1 MNLLPAAQLAADLLE
16 KRSLAKSYLN
26 DPVGWATQYLGV
38 QLWRGQRE
46 ILESIRDNQ
55 GTAVAAAHGVGKTW
69 VAAVAVAW
77 WVDVHPPAETFVAST
92 APTVDQVGLLWD
104 DIRKVHGLAQQRFED
119 GIIDHPLPGYITGD
133 NKWKLPDG
141 SLLGQGRKPADRSSD
156 VAFQGRHAD
165 YLLAIGDEAVGLS
178 EGFLNALGVIATG
191 EYNRQLLLANPTDP
205 ASSMASL
212 WTKSGTLAEES
223 VWNLIKIS
231 LFDAPTFTPDPDFDI
246 TKAVGIS
253 GQRYLNWAY
262 EQYGVEPKENPD
274 DYDRGST
281 DPRFVARVLGEWAFD
296 SGNTVFTEEEISK
309 AQRTYVLEDTSLPS
323 DFGVD
328 IARMGSDSS
337 VIYQAFEGDVWETDP
352 ETNKPVKVT
361 GKRGL
366 KIRKLASWHKA
377 PLVGGTPENPG
388 SAERVHGYAQGE
400 GVRAV
405 KVDASGIGSG
415 VIDGLFTLNDGRYVV
430 VEVFGSAAP
439 RDKRAYINMRA
450 EQYFELKRR
459 MAAGEIDLDPKDEVL
474 LDELRGVIFEHS
486 ERGPIKIES
495 KDSMKK
501 RNKKSPDNAD
511 ALWYAALDVTALLD
525 PNRVEPGDVIRKEP
539 DELIYEDYRTLALYG
554 PGLPA

>member
-1 MNLLPAAQLAADLLE
+1 MSLRLTAEITAGLLE
-16 KRSLAKSYLN
+16 KRSKARSYLN
-26 DPVGWATQYLGV
+26 DPVGWALQYLGV
-38 QLWRGQRE
+38 QLWSGQRR

-69 VAAVAVAW
+69 VAAIAVAW
-77 WVDVHPPAETFVAST
+77 WVDVHPHSETFVAST

-104 DIRKVHGLAQQRFED
+104 NIRRVHGMSHERYKAGLV
-119 GIIDHPLPGYITGD
+119 DHPLPGYITGD

-141 SLLGQGRKPADRSSD
+141 SLLGQGRKPADRSSE

-205 ASSMASL
+205 SSSMASL
-212 WTKSGTLAEES
+212 WSRSAERDGDS
-223 VWNLIKIS
+223 VWNLMHIS
-231 LFDAPTFTPDPDFDI
+231 LFDSPTFTPDPEFDL
-246 TKAVGIS
+246 TKAVGLS
-253 GQRYLNWAY
+253 GPAYLNWAF
-262 EQYGVEPKENPD
+262 EQYGVSPQDDPA
-274 DYDRGST
+274 DYDLELT
-281 DPRFVARVLGEWAFD
+281 DPRFVARVLGQWAFD
-296 SGNTVFTEEEISK
+296 SGNTVFTAEEIARGTS
-309 AQRTYVLEDTSLPS
+309 TVVLPDSELRP

-337 VIYQAFEGDVWETDP
+337 VIYIAREGDVWETDP
-352 ETNKPVKVT
+352 ETGKPLHSL
-361 GKRGL
+361 GRRGL
-366 KIRKLASWHKA
+366 HIRKLASWQKA
-377 PLVGGTPENPG
+377 PLVGNDPLNPG
-388 SAERVHGYAQGE
+388 SAERVHGRALGE
-400 GVRAV
+400 GALVL

-415 VIDGLFTLNDGRYVV
+415 VIDGLATLNDGSYVV

-439 RDKRAYINMRA
+439 KDKRAYINMRA

-459 MAAGEIDLDPKDEVL
+459 LFAGEIDLDPSDEDL
-474 LDELRGVIFEHS
+474 LDELRGIIFEYS

-501 RNKKSPDNAD
+501 RGKKSPDNAD
-511 ALWYAALDVTALLD
+511 AVWYAAVDVSELLN
-525 PNRVEPGDVIRKEP
+525 PGTQPGDVFRAEP
-539 DELIYEDYRTLALYG
+539 DNIIWDDYRSTALYG